1 MNSLLMADS
10 TAHGVKKYKKEAR
23 KIKARETE
31 KITLKIV
38 KMLMRLPKL
47 DIYDRIEISLQ

>member
-1 MNSLLMADS
+1 MMADS
-10 TAHGVKKYKKEAR
+10 TVHGVKKYKKEAR
-23 KIKARETE
+23 KIKARAAGAAE

-47 DIYDRIEISLQ
+47 DIYNRIEISLQ